1 MFEPMNTVVEKVS
14 LNDVVEFFHCSP
26 YPHLASLV
34 KSVDENEV
42 VLDGV
47 CGSFHSKQLAQ
58 NVASRC
64 PGISRVRNQIRVVYF
79 VT

>member
-1 MFEPMNTVVEKVS
+1 MFDLMNPVVDNVS
-14 LNDVVEFFHCSP
+14 LDDVTDFFHRSP

-34 KSVDENEV
+34 KSVDDNEV
-42 VLDGV
+42 VLEGV

-64 PGISRVRNQIRVVYF
+64 PGISQVRNQIRVDYY